1 MIADGA
7 SSRGKERAML
17 DFKTDEDAGY
27 IELTVDGSI
36 DKAEYEAAVQAI
48 EALLE
53 THTKINAV
61 EVVRSFGGME
71 PSLWWR
77 DLSYGLSRLDAF
89 GRCAVVTDN
98 GWLGP
103 MARFFA
109 AFLSVELRTFDM
121 KDLEAARSW
130 ARGGL

>member
-1 MIADGA
+1 
-7 SSRGKERAML
+7 ML

-27 IELTVDGSI
+27 IELTGDGSI

-48 EALLE
+48 EALLK
-53 THTKINAV
+53 THAKINAV

-121 KDLEAARSW
+121 KDLEAARRW
-130 ARGGL
+130 ARDGA